1 MDGNNA
7 NNTNNNVNPNP
18 GYAMPVPPPFPPQKK
33 EPRSGRGGVF
43 APLIIGLSIILSCC
57 VLGGAFLKYKT
68 DATRTISATGSAS
81 MDFEAD
87 LIVWRGYF
95 SSYSNSSA
103 RAYDEIKKQASLV
116 EDYLKD
122 MGLSEDEYVFSSV
135 DISESTVNNY
145 DEYGNYLNS
154 TIQGYNLSQ
163 SVTISTSNID
173 LVELIS
179 RDISKLLDKGVELT
193 SGTPEYYCTGL
204 DEIKLDLIQKATDN
218 ARNRVEIIAA
228 QSGAKL
234 GKLRS
239 SNLGV
244 FQITARNSGTS
255 YYSYDGYL
263 DTTSRQK
270 TATITVKLEYDLK

>member
-1 MDGNNA
+1 MDANMN
-7 NNTNNNVNPNP
+7 NNTNMNPNP
-18 GYAMPVPPPFPPQKK
+18 MPNPGFMPPKPPR
-33 EPRSGRGGVF
+33 PGFVG
-43 APLIIGLSIILSCC
+43 PLIIGLSIVLSCAI
-57 VLGGAFLKYKT
+57 LGGAFLKYKT
-68 DATRTISATGSAS
+68 SDVRTISATGSAS
-81 MDFEAD
+81 VDFDAD

-95 SSYSNSSA
+95 TAYSESSA
-103 RAYDEIKKQASLV
+103 RAYEQIKKEASLV
-116 EDYLKD
+116 EDYLASK
-122 MGLSEDEYVFSSV
+122 GLSTDEYVFSSV

-163 SVTISTSNID
+163 NVVISSGNID
-173 LVELIS
+173 LVEEIS

-204 DEIKLDLIQKATDN
+204 DEIKLDLIEKATEN
-218 ARNRVEIIAA
+218 AKTRVSIMADQA
-228 QSGAKL
+228 GASL
-234 GKLRS
+234 GRLNS

-270 TATITVKLEYDLK
+270 TATITVKLEYDIK

>member
-1 MDGNNA
+1 MDTNMM
-7 NNTNNNVNPNP
+7 NNNNPNP
-18 GYAMPVPPPFPPQKK
+18 NNA
-33 EPRSGRGGVF
+33 GGVMPTNYPAGVRESASKNRAGF
-43 APLIIGLSIILSCC
+43 AGPLIIGLAIVISCAILA
-57 VLGGAFLKYKT
+57 GAFLKYKT
-68 DATRTISATGSAS
+68 SDVRTISATGSAS
-81 MDFEAD
+81 VDFDAD

-95 SSYSNSSA
+95 TAYSNSSA
-103 RAYDEIKKQASLV
+103 RAYDQIKKQASLV
-116 EDYLKD
+116 EDYLAGK
-122 MGLSEDEYVFSSV
+122 GLSSSEYVFSSV

-154 TIQGYNLSQ
+154 TIEGYNLSQ
-163 SVTISTSNID
+163 NVVISSSNID
-173 LVELIS
+173 LVEDIS

-204 DEIKLDLIQKATDN
+204 DEIKLDLIEKATEN
-218 ARNRVEIIAA
+218 AKTRVGIIADQA
-228 QSGAKL
+228 GAKL
-234 GKLRS
+234 GRLNS

-270 TATITVKLEYDLK
+270 TATITVKLEYDIN